1 MLYCVALARE
11 NMQDGG
17 TPAMSA
23 AVHGNAEAI
32 RALVAFGAELNT
44 QVPCIV
50 PRAAKRRATLSCNTL
65 RDPECPRVPSR
76 TLEYQEGQKSAL

>member
-1 MLYCVALARE
+1 
-11 NMQDGG
+11 MQDGG

-44 QVPCIV
+44 QVSCIA
-50 PRAAKRRATLSCNTL
+50 PRAAKRFTARSCNMLVTLSTL
-65 RDPECPRVPSR
+65 K
-76 TLEYQEGQKSAL
+76 YQED